1 MFEDEKQRLVRMVYT
16 LANVLVASNFLMF
29 NAVIEPS
36 RKTFSLVVVSWTV
49 FIAVLVLVNVWLVCL
64 VSFCQCS

>member
-1 MFEDEKQRLVRMVYT
+1 MFEDERQRLVRMIYT
-16 LANVLVASNFLMF
+16 LANVLVVSNFLMF
-29 NAVIEPS
+29 NAVIEPG

-49 FIAVLVLVNVWLVCL
+49 FLAVLVLVNVWLVCL